1 MRHMMKIMVCL
12 ISGQHVPNLLSIRS
26 ETPDPDRLVLI
37 VTPLMKARNMQNQLL
52 NALAAGGLDYRTR
65 HDIKDLAREDSFAD
79 THDLL
84 KTIRKEHL
92 NDKLVV
98 NLTGGTKPMCIGAY
112 EFSKEKN
119 LRTLYVPEGKQH
131 EAIDLLRGS
140 TVDLK
145 HRLSTAEFLE
155 GYGFSVLNPDDLN
168 RSRERAEDLF
178 DLAALLTANS
188 EDRGLRGMLGK
199 IQSLMEEKRKCDR
212 RGWNSDGLILTED
225 SNVHLDSEALRSK
238 IAAKLGLKSKDS
250 ILLGK
255 LEKHK
260 AEFLAGKWL
269 EVFVWGMLKPFVK
282 DERIWDLNQG
292 VRVGVARP
300 AARRIF
306 PGEDND
312 LDVAFI
318 MNQSLCTVECK
329 TGGQEHDPVG
339 KDVLY
344 KIEAIKSGLRALRV
358 KTYLATTSDNVIDSQ
373 TGGIKEPLLR
383 RAEIYECK
391 IISGGKLREMAE
403 LYFQKSP
410 KSAERV
416 AEEFEIRR
424 MSKK

>member
-1 MRHMMKIMVCL
+1 MKLMVCL

-26 ETPDPDRLVLI
+26 ESPVPDRLVLI
-37 VTPLMKARNMQNQLL
+37 VTPLMKARDKHNQLL

-65 HDIKDLAREDSFAD
+65 HDIKDLAKEDSIAEIY
-79 THDLL
+79 DLL

-92 NDKLVV
+92 NDELVV

-168 RSRERAEDLF
+168 RSRERAEDIF

-199 IQSLMEEKRKCDR
+199 IHNLMEEKKKCDR
-212 RGWNSDGLILTED
+212 KGWNRDGLILTED
-225 SNVHLDSEALRSK
+225 SDVHLDSEALRSK
-238 IAAKLGLKSKDS
+238 IAAKLGLESNDS

-260 AEFLAGKWL
+260 VEFLAGKWL
-269 EVFVWGMLKPFVK
+269 EVFVWGMLKSFVEDK
-282 DERIWDLNQG
+282 RIWDLNQG
-292 VRVGVARP
+292 VRVGVAHT
-300 AARRIF
+300 ADRRIF

-312 LDVAFI
+312 LDVAFM

-329 TGGQEHDPVG
+329 TGSQEHDPAG

-358 KTYLATTSDNVIDSQ
+358 KTYLATTSDNVIDPQ
-373 TGGIKEPLLR
+373 TEGIKEPLFR

-391 IISGGKLREMAE
+391 IIPGWKLREMAE
-403 LYFQKSP
+403 LYFLKSP
-410 KSAERV
+410 KLAESV
-416 AEEFEIRR
+416 AEGFEIRKVA
-424 MSKK
+424 MK